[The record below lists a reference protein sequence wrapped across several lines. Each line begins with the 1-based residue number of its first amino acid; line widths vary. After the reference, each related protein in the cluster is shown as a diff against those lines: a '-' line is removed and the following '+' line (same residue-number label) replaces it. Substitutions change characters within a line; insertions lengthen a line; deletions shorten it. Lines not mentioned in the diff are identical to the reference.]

1 MVGERIEELVGEIP
15 EQQTIFWVTPRHY
28 AAFDA
33 ELRALYERPYHVDE
47 QLRLFDLGDGA
58 LRTFLK
64 DDLPRSAALSDY
76 EREILCLPPRP

>member
-47 QLRLFDLGDGA
+47 QLRLFDHRDEPVQVARVPGL
-58 LRTFLK
+58 
-64 DDLPRSAALSDY
+64 DLIYGVGIVSP
-76 EREILCLPPRP
+76 